1 MAKAPLALV
10 KDKFGSKEALVAKVA
25 ALVQPLEGE
34 TKEDLKVRL
43 SGASNKKLL
52 KLLTTEEKVTEL
64 FGGKDALAD
73 GLLKLKRPSAKKVD
87 ADYRATLGKKSK
99 GELLMLHTA
108 AKKKADQGARK
119 AKR

>member
-64 FGGKDALAD
+64 FGGK
-73 GLLKLKRPSAKKVD
+73 VD
-87 ADYRATLGKKSK
+87 ADYRSTLGKKSK

-108 AKKKADQGARK
+108 AKKKADQASRK